1 MKYNYWYWNN
11 LISLEDR
18 KQIVDHIE
26 NNFDF
31 YEDESLYN
39 SDHKKT
45 DKVKQIQWRKIK
57 HFDSLSNILE
67 NMKIINEKHFGYNI
81 FDMYNTNVL
90 NLTNY
95 SLINE
100 SKYDWHI
107 DTSKEILTDIKF
119 TGLINLSTES
129 YEGGEFQLKTS
140 NNNETVNEFKQGG
153 DVILFKSNIL
163 HRVLPI
169 TKGIRKTLAV
179 FFYGPKFI

>member
-1 MKYNYWYWNN
+1 
-11 LISLEDR
+11 
-18 KQIVDHIE
+18 
-26 NNFDF
+26 
-31 YEDESLYN
+31 
-39 SDHKKT
+39 
-45 DKVKQIQWRKIK
+45 
-57 HFDSLSNILE
+57 
-67 NMKIINEKHFGYNI
+67 MKIINEKHFGYNI

-169 TKGIRKTLAV
+169 TKGIR
-179 FFYGPKFI
+179 